1 MLTASN
7 ASSTCERLAKEAAG
21 SRLGI
26 EVALAYGPFR
36 PEARRCGP
44 LLLQLLDRAGR
55 RLIERVQRE
64 SAQTIASGLLVRHV
78 SIPLHSGVGLGE
90 ELALDQMQA
99 VQANN
104 PASASAR
111 FILVAVSPPVLDISP
126 TDTETPLA
134 PRLQPGQDIGNEPVH
149 IEAGKTPPPRQLRSR
164 ACHRCRK
171 RPPDPVYLPSVSPTL
186 QASAHAGGARQAVT
200 HPYVS
205 PPRSADSPP
214 LFPLYHSAWS
224 SPGLPSTPARRG
236 VPPGAVA

>member
-149 IEAGKTPPPRQLRSR
+149 IEAGKTPPPTTTAL
-164 ACHRCRK
+164 A
-171 RPPDPVYLPSVSPTL
+171 SVSPMSKKTARPRL
-186 QASAHAGGARQAVT
+186 FALCFTHTPSQRTRWRGTASRNPPVRQ
-200 HPYVS
+200 P
-205 PPRSADSPP
+205 
-214 LFPLYHSAWS
+214 
-224 SPGLPSTPARRG
+224 TPVG
-236 VPPGAVA
+236 